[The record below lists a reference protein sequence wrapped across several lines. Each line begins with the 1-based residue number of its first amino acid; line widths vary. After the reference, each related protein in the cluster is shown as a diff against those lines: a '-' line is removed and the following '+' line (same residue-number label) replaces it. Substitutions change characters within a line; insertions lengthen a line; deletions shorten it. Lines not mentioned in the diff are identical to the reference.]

1 MIKIIKEGT
10 RKIAECPNCGC
21 EFSYERE
28 DLCMDPIWKKWIVN
42 CPQCN
47 EAVTV
52 MAERGQYLM
61 DKDTIFVIGF
71 DKSGETSDGSPS
83 DFIAR
88 YEKVPGNDRYLR
100 LVSRY
105 PVTKSDKTC
114 QI

>member
-1 MIKIIKEGT
+1 M
-10 RKIAECPNCGC
+10 
-21 EFSYERE
+21 S
-28 DLCMDPIWKKWIVN
+28 
-42 CPQCN
+42 
-47 EAVTV
+47 
-52 MAERGQYLM
+52 
-61 DKDTIFVIGF
+61 KDNIFIIGF

-88 YEKVPGNDRYLR
+88 YEKVPGNARSLR